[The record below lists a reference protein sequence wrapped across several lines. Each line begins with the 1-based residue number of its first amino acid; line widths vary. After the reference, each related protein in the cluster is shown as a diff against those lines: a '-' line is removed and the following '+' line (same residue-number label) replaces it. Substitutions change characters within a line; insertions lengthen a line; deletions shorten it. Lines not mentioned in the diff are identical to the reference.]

1 MARLAGIR
9 VRRLITSVY
18 IGSGIL
24 SAVAA
29 IALAARLDSSQPSA
43 GLGSELD
50 AIAAVVSFQKRFCRY
65 IRAIMPEKI
74 EGTVNSGSGGL
85 LLKPLKQLKMRNAV
99 FIERDNLAI
108 ENR

>member
-1 MARLAGIR
+1 
-9 VRRLITSVY
+9 
-18 IGSGIL
+18 
-24 SAVAA
+24 
-29 IALAARLDSSQPSA
+29 
-43 GLGSELD
+43 
-50 AIAAVVSFQKRFCRY
+50 
-65 IRAIMPEKI
+65 MPEKI